1 MIFTKLTRALG
12 IMVLMSASVIIAQGV
27 PSAQDRAA
35 GTPQDADQAAV
46 RTGGALFRERCAECH
61 GSDAKGIT
69 GHDLTRLWTSGATD
83 ERVFQTIRSGVPNTI
98 MPSSSAPDE
107 ELRSVVRYLRSLN
120 DAAIAG
126 PAAPETSRGTSTST
140 STGVLDINHGEAVF
154 WSTCGGCHAVNGRG
168 GRLGPDFTRIG
179 PTQSREAL
187 IRAIR
192 APVPSAAGGYQAV
205 TLVTR
210 DGQRI
215 RGAMKSEDAFS
226 IQIMDTHEQLQGYLK
241 ARLREVIREP
251 ASLMPAFGADRL
263 TDRDLDDLVA
273 FLNTRRGSGPGPG
286 AGRGRGR

>member
-1 MIFTKLTRALG
+1 MIITKVGRLAL
-12 IMVLMSASVIIAQGV
+12 IFASVIIAQGV
-27 PSAQDRAA
+27 PSAQDRAP
-35 GTPQDADQAAV
+35 GTPQDANQAAV

-61 GSDAKGIT
+61 GSDAKGVQ

-83 ERVFQTIRSGVPNTI
+83 ERVFQTIRTGVPNSL

-120 DAAIAG
+120 DAA
-126 PAAPETSRGTSTST
+126 PAGTSTST
-140 STGVLDINHGEAVF
+140 SVAALEHGEAVF
-154 WSTCGGCHAVNGRG
+154 WSTCGSCHAVNGRG

-187 IRAIR
+187 ISAIR

-273 FLNTRRGSGPGPG
+273 FLNTRRGSSPGPG

>member
-1 MIFTKLTRALG
+1 MIIPKVLLALG
-12 IMVLMSASVIIAQGV
+12 TMVLVSAGVTIDQGV
-27 PSAQDRAA
+27 ARAQDRAP
-35 GTPQDADQAAV
+35 GNPRDADPAAV
-46 RTGGALFRERCAECH
+46 RAGGALFRERCAECH
-61 GSDAKGIT
+61 GSDAKGVQ

-83 ERVFQTIRSGVPNTI
+83 ERVFQTIRAGVPNTL

-120 DAAIAG
+120 ATPAETGRAESAPAVNVAG
-126 PAAPETSRGTSTST
+126 ETAGNTR
-140 STGVLDINHGEAVF
+140 HGEQVF
-154 WSTCGGCHAVNGRG
+154 WATCGSCHAVSGRG
-168 GRLGPDFTRIG
+168 GRLGPDFSRMG
-179 PTQSREAL
+179 PNQSREAL

-192 APVPSAAGGYQAV
+192 APAASSAAGYQAV

-215 RGAMKSEDAFS
+215 RGATKSEDAFS

-251 ASLMPAFGADRL
+251 VSLMPAFGPDRL

-286 AGRGRGR
+286 SGRGR

>member
-35 GTPQDADQAAV
+35 GTPQDADQATV

-107 ELRSVVRYLRSLN
+107 ELRSVIRYLRSLN

-126 PAAPETSRGTSTST
+126 PA
-140 STGVLDINHGEAVF
+140 
-154 WSTCGGCHAVNGRG
+154 
-168 GRLGPDFTRIG
+168 
-179 PTQSREAL
+179 
-187 IRAIR
+187 
-192 APVPSAAGGYQAV
+192 
-205 TLVTR
+205 
-210 DGQRI
+210 
-215 RGAMKSEDAFS
+215 
-226 IQIMDTHEQLQGYLK
+226 
-241 ARLREVIREP
+241 
-251 ASLMPAFGADRL
+251 
-263 TDRDLDDLVA
+263 
-273 FLNTRRGSGPGPG
+273 
-286 AGRGRGR
+286 